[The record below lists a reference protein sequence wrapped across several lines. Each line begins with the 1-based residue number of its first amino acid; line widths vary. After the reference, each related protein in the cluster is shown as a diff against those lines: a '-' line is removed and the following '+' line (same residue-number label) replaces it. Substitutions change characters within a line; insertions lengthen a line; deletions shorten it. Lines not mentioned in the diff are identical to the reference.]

1 MQRCLQCSRRHLSV
15 DAVHGGRCSK
25 IFDGLHRFSLTR
37 DPDSATESLARPM
50 QARPTACDSDLVAS
64 VTNGALQLAWCD
76 AAGDAIWM
84 AGAGLACS
92 WADAILEN
100 FQVAVLEDAL
110 RTRLRPGTIRGSTGG
125 RDPSSG

>member
-1 MQRCLQCSRRHLSV
+1 MPYTGGG
-15 DAVHGGRCSK
+15 AVKSLMACTV
-25 IFDGLHRFSLTR
+25 FSLTR

-64 VTNGALQLAWCD
+64 VTNGALQLAWCV